1 MYYFLLVLGLLVL
14 AYLLFQPRFK
24 QRHRNQIA
32 AHDFP
37 VEWERSLINY
47 WPLYQRIPPDLKK
60 QLQQRIQLFMAE
72 KTFEGCQG
80 FEVSEYHKVF
90 IAAQACLLIINKPF
104 EFFDSLEAVLVY
116 PTAFIIQRNQA
127 LGSGIYSEDRQI
139 LSGESWQTGKVIVSW
154 DDTIEGMVDSHDGKN
169 VVIHEFAHLLDHETG
184 SSNGAPYLNR
194 NQSYEV
200 WSQVLSAAY
209 ERLQH
214 KLQNRQGSFINYYGA
229 SSPAEFFAVI
239 SEIFFEQPELLKKH
253 EPALYL
259 QLGEYYDVDPVNWG
273 VKRKDKH

>member
-1 MYYFLLVLGLLVL
+1 
-14 AYLLFQPRFK
+14 
-24 QRHRNQIA
+24 
-32 AHDFP
+32 
-37 VEWERSLINY
+37 
-47 WPLYQRIPPDLKK
+47 
-60 QLQQRIQLFMAE
+60 
-72 KTFEGCQG
+72 
-80 FEVSEYHKVF
+80 
-90 IAAQACLLIINKPF
+90 
-104 EFFDSLEAVLVY
+104 
-116 PTAFIIQRNQA
+116 
-127 LGSGIYSEDRQI
+127 
-139 LSGESWQTGKVIVSW
+139 
-154 DDTIEGMVDSHDGKN
+154 IEGMVDSHDGKN